1 MLDLSPLGLIEPP
14 FSLSPDPRYF
24 YVSLQHKATLAKV
37 TYTTEQRQ
45 GLSVIFGDVGVGK
58 TTVARRLFQIYRDRN
73 DYYTAYIPTPL
84 YPSDFQFLKNICAE
98 FGLRPKRS
106 KLLQLAA
113 FEEFLIDAFR
123 ENKNVLLIIDEA
135 QGLIGQQFELIRQL
149 LNFETN
155 TQKLIQII
163 LIGQNELRNKLRL
176 KRALASRVATRS
188 TLEPLH
194 FDDARSMIN
203 FRVMVAGRQES
214 LFTGEALTRIYDHSR
229 GMPRDIC
236 VLGLNILPAA
246 LINKSLIIDDSLV
259 DQVIE
264 EMQ

>member
-37 TYTTEQRQ
+37 TYATEQRQ

-58 TTVARRLFQIYRDRN
+58 TTVARRLYQNYRDRE

-98 FGLRPKRS
+98 FGIRPKRS
-106 KLLQLAA
+106 KLVQLAA

-123 ENKNVLLIIDEA
+123 EEKNVLLIVDEA
-135 QGLIGQQFELIRQL
+135 QGLIGPQFELIRQL

-155 TQKLIQII
+155 TQKLIQIV

-176 KRALASRVATRS
+176 KRALASRVSTRS

-194 FDDARSMIN
+194 FEDTRSMIN
-203 FRVMVAGRQES
+203 FRVMVAGRQTP
-214 LFTGEALTRIYDHSR
+214 LFTEEALNRIYNCSR
-229 GMPRDIC
+229 GMPREIC
-236 VLGLNILPAA
+236 VLGLNLLPAA
-246 LINKSLIIDDSLV
+246 LIHKVPIIDARLV
-259 DQVIE
+259 DEVVE
-264 EMQ
+264 ELK

>member
-1 MLDLSPLGLIEPP
+1 MLDLSPLGLVEPP

-24 YVSLQHKATLAKV
+24 YVSLQHKATLAKA
-37 TYTTEQRQ
+37 TYAIEQRQ

-58 TTVARRLFQIYRDRN
+58 TTIARRLYQVYRDRE

-98 FGLRPKRS
+98 FGMSPKRS

-113 FEEFLIDAFR
+113 FEQFLIGAFK
-123 ENKNVLLIIDEA
+123 EDKNVLLIIDEA

-155 TQKLIQII
+155 TQKLIQIV

-176 KRALASRVATRS
+176 KRALASRVANRS

-194 FDDARSMIN
+194 FDDTRSMIN
-203 FRVMVAGRQES
+203 FRVMVAGRQEP
-214 LFTGEALTRIYDHSR
+214 LFSEPALIRIYDYSR

-236 VLGLNILPAA
+236 VIGLNILPIA
-246 LINKSLIIDDSLV
+246 LLNRVSIVDEWLV
-259 DQVIE
+259 NQVLE
-264 EMQ
+264 ELQ

>member
-1 MLDLSPLGLIEPP
+1 MLDLSPLGLVEPP

-37 TYTTEQRQ
+37 TYATEQRQ

-58 TTVARRLFQIYRDRN
+58 TTVARRLFQIYRDRE

-113 FEEFLIDAFR
+113 FEEFLINAFK
-123 ENKNVLLIIDEA
+123 ENKNVLLIIDES
-135 QGLIGQQFELIRQL
+135 QGLIGPQFELTRQL

-155 TQKLIQII
+155 TQKLIQIVM
-163 LIGQNELRNKLRL
+163 IGQNELRNKLRL

-194 FDDARSMIN
+194 FDDTRSMIN
-203 FRVMVAGRQES
+203 FRIMVAGRQDP
-214 LFTGEALTRIYDHSR
+214 LFTDDAITRIYDHSG

-236 VLGLNILPAA
+236 VLGLNVLPAA
-246 LINKSLIIDDSLV
+246 LINKASIIDAALV

-264 EMQ
+264 ELQ

>member
-1 MLDLSPLGLIEPP
+1 MLDLSPLGLEEPP

-37 TYTTEQRQ
+37 TYATEQRQ

-58 TTVARRLFQIYRDRN
+58 TTVARRLFQIYRDRE

-98 FGLRPKRS
+98 FGLKPKRS
-106 KLLQLAA
+106 KLLQLAT
-113 FEEFLIDAFR
+113 FEEFLIRAFE
-123 ENKNVLLIIDEA
+123 ENKTVLLIIDEA
-135 QGLIGQQFELIRQL
+135 QGLIGPQFELTRQL

-155 TQKLIQII
+155 TQKLIQIVM
-163 LIGQNELRNKLRL
+163 IGQNELRNKLRL

-194 FDDARSMIN
+194 FDDTRSMIN
-203 FRVMVAGRQES
+203 FRVMVAGRQDP
-214 LFTGEALTRIYDHSR
+214 LFTEEALTRIYDRSR

-246 LINKSLIIDDSLV
+246 LINRSSIVDEDLV
-259 DQVIE
+259 DQVVE
-264 EMQ
+264 ELK

>member
-1 MLDLSPLGLIEPP
+1 MLDLSPLGLVEPP

-37 TYTTEQRQ
+37 TYATEQRQ

-58 TTVARRLFQIYRDRN
+58 TTVARRLFQIYRDRE

-98 FGLRPKRS
+98 FGLKPKRS
-106 KLLQLAA
+106 KLLQLAT
-113 FEEFLIDAFR
+113 FEEFLIRAFE
-123 ENKNVLLIIDEA
+123 ENKTVLLIIDEA
-135 QGLIGQQFELIRQL
+135 QGLIGPQFELTRQL

-155 TQKLIQII
+155 TQKLIQIVM
-163 LIGQNELRNKLRL
+163 IGQNELRNKLRL

-194 FDDARSMIN
+194 FDDTRSMIN
-203 FRVMVAGRQES
+203 FRVMVAGRQDP
-214 LFTGEALTRIYDHSR
+214 LFTEEALTRIYDRSR

-246 LINKSLIIDDSLV
+246 LINRSSIVDEDLV
-259 DQVIE
+259 DQVVE
-264 EMQ
+264 ELK

>member
-37 TYTTEQRQ
+37 TYATEQRQ

-58 TTVARRLFQIYRDRN
+58 TTVARRLYQIYRDRD
-73 DYYTAYIPTPL
+73 DYYSAYIPTPL

-98 FGLRPKRS
+98 FGLKPKRS

-113 FEEFLIDAFR
+113 FEEFLIDAYQ
-123 ENKNVLLIIDEA
+123 ENKTVLLIIDEA
-135 QGLIGQQFELIRQL
+135 QGLIGPQFELIRQL

-155 TQKLIQII
+155 TQKLIQIVM
-163 LIGQNELRNKLRL
+163 IGQNELRNKLRL

-194 FDDARSMIN
+194 LDDTRSMIK
-203 FRVMVAGRQES
+203 FRVMVAGRQEA
-214 LFTGEALTRIYDHSR
+214 LFSDDAVTRIYHHSK
-229 GMPRDIC
+229 GMPRSIC

-246 LINKSLIIDDSLV
+246 LIHEVNIVDADLV
-259 DQVIE
+259 SQIIE
-264 EMQ
+264 EMK

>member
-37 TYTTEQRQ
+37 TYAIEQRQ
-45 GLSVIFGDVGVGK
+45 GLSIIFGDVGVGK
-58 TTVARRLFQIYRDRN
+58 TTIARRLYQVYRDREN
-73 DYYTAYIPTPL
+73 FQTAYIPTPL
-84 YPSDFQFLKNICAE
+84 FPSDFQFLKNICAE
-98 FGLRPKRS
+98 FGLSPKRS
-106 KLLQLAA
+106 KLQQLEI
-113 FEEFLIDAFR
+113 FEEFLIESFR
-123 ENKNVLLIIDEA
+123 NEKTVLLIIDEA
-135 QGLIGQQFELIRQL
+135 QGLVGQQFELIRQL

-155 TQKLIQII
+155 TQKLLQVV

-194 FDDARSMIN
+194 FEDTRSMIN
-203 FRVMVAGRQES
+203 FRVMVAGRQDP
-214 LFTGEALTRIYDHSR
+214 LFTDTALTCIYNFSR

-236 VLGLNILPAA
+236 VIGLNILPIA
-246 LINKSLIIDDSLV
+246 LLNKVAIVDEPLV
-259 DQVIE
+259 EQVIE
-264 EMQ
+264 ELQ

>member
-1 MLDLSPLGLIEPP
+1 MLDLSPLGLVEAP

-58 TTVARRLFQIYRDRN
+58 TTVARRLYQIYRDRT
-73 DYYTAYIPTPL
+73 DYFTAYIPTPL
-84 YPSDFQFLKNICAE
+84 FPSDFQFLKSICAE
-98 FGLRPKRS
+98 FDIRPKRS
-106 KLLQLAA
+106 KLLQLAV
-113 FEEFLIDAFR
+113 FEEFLISAF
-123 ENKNVLLIIDEA
+123 EQEKNVLLIIDES
-135 QGLIGQQFELIRQL
+135 QGLIGPQFELIRQL

-155 TQKLIQII
+155 TQKLIQVV

-176 KRALASRVATRS
+176 KRALASRIATRS

-194 FDDARSMIN
+194 FDDTRSMIN
-203 FRVMVAGRQES
+203 FRVMVAGRQYP
-214 LFTGEALTRIYDHSR
+214 LFTDDALARIYDYSR

-246 LINKSLIIDDSLV
+246 IVNQVSVVDGALI

-264 EMQ
+264 ELK

>member
-1 MLDLSPLGLIEPP
+1 MLDLGPLDLVEAP

-37 TYTTEQRQ
+37 TYATEQKQ
-45 GLSVIFGDVGVGK
+45 GLSVVYGDVGVGK
-58 TTVARRLFQIYRDRN
+58 TTIARRLYQVYRDRA

-84 YPSDFQFLKNICAE
+84 FPSDFQFLKSICAE
-98 FGLRPKRS
+98 FGLSPKRS

-113 FEEFLIDAFR
+113 FEEFLIETFQED
-123 ENKNVLLIIDEA
+123 KGVLLIIDEA
-135 QGLIGQQFELIRQL
+135 QGLVGQQFELVRQL

-155 TQKLIQII
+155 TQKLVQII

-176 KRALASRVATRS
+176 KRALASRIATKS

-194 FDDARSMIN
+194 FEDTRSMIN
-203 FRVMVAGRQES
+203 FRVMVAGRQDP
-214 LFTGEALTRIYDHSR
+214 LFTEAALARIYNFSR

-236 VLGLNILPAA
+236 MLGLNILPIA
-246 LINKSLIIDDSLV
+246 LLNKVSIVDEPLV
-259 DQVIE
+259 NQVIE
-264 EMQ
+264 ELQ

>member
-37 TYTTEQRQ
+37 TYATEQKQ
-45 GLSVIFGDVGVGK
+45 GLSVIYGDVGVGK
-58 TTVARRLFQIYRDRN
+58 TTIARRLYQVYRDRN
-73 DYYTAYIPTPL
+73 DFHTAYIPTPL
-84 YPSDFQFLKNICAE
+84 FPSDFQFLKSICAE
-98 FGLRPKRS
+98 FGLNPKRS

-113 FEEFLIDAFR
+113 FEEFLIDVY
-123 ENKNVLLIIDEA
+123 EQGKSVLLIIDEA
-135 QGLIGQQFELIRQL
+135 QGLVGPQFELIRQL

-155 TQKLIQII
+155 TQKLLQIV

-176 KRALASRVATRS
+176 KRALASRVATKS

-194 FDDARSMIN
+194 FEDTRSMIN
-203 FRVMVAGRQES
+203 FRVMVAGRQEP
-214 LFTGEALTRIYDHSR
+214 LFTDAALTRIYHFSR
-229 GMPRDIC
+229 GMPREIC
-236 VLGLNILPAA
+236 VVGLNILPVA
-246 LINKSLIIDDSLV
+246 LLNHVPVVDESLV

-264 EMQ
+264 ELQ

>member
-1 MLDLSPLGLIEPP
+1 MLDLSPLGLVEPP

-24 YVSLQHKATLAKV
+24 YVSLQHKATLAKA
-37 TYTTEQRQ
+37 TYAIEQRQ

-58 TTVARRLFQIYRDRN
+58 TTIARRLYQVYRDRS
-73 DYYTAYIPTPL
+73 DYHTAYIPTPL

-98 FGLRPKRS
+98 FGLNPKRS
-106 KLLQLAA
+106 KLQQLAH
-113 FEEFLIDAFR
+113 FEEFLINAYKGDR
-123 ENKNVLLIIDEA
+123 NVLLIIDEA
-135 QGLIGQQFELIRQL
+135 QGLIGPQFELIRQL

-155 TQKLIQII
+155 TQKLIQIV

-194 FDDARSMIN
+194 FEDTRSMIN
-203 FRVMVAGRQES
+203 FRVMVAGRQDAM
-214 LFTGEALTRIYDHSR
+214 FTETALVRMYNYSR

-236 VLGLNILPAA
+236 VIGLNILPIA
-246 LINKSLIIDDSLV
+246 LLKRVSVVDEPLV
-259 DQVIE
+259 EQVIE
-264 EMQ
+264 ELR

>member
-1 MLDLSPLGLIEPP
+1 MLDLGPLGLIEPP

-37 TYTTEQRQ
+37 TYTIEQRQ
-45 GLSVIFGDVGVGK
+45 GLSIIFGDVGVGK
-58 TTVARRLFQIYRDRN
+58 TTIARRLYQVYRDRE
-73 DYYTAYIPTPL
+73 DFYTAYIPTPL
-84 YPSDFQFLKNICAE
+84 FPSDFQFLKNVCAE
-98 FGLRPKRS
+98 FGLSPKRS

-113 FEEFLIDAFR
+113 FEEFLIEVFQED
-123 ENKNVLLIIDEA
+123 KNVLLIIDEA
-135 QGLIGQQFELIRQL
+135 QALVGQQFELIRQL

-155 TQKLIQII
+155 TQKLLQIV

-194 FDDARSMIN
+194 YDDTRSMIN
-203 FRVMVAGRQES
+203 FRVMVAGRQDP
-214 LFTGEALTRIYDHSR
+214 LFTEAALGRIYNYSR

-236 VLGLNILPAA
+236 VIGLNILPIA
-246 LINKSLIIDDSLV
+246 LINKVPIVDEPLV

-264 EMQ
+264 ELQ